1 MVKPDIPEGFNFT
14 DPELYEHRLPLE
26 EFAELRR
33 TAPVWWNAKRR
44 GLDAFDDEGYWVV
57 TRHDEIKEISRKSDV
72 YSSRENTAIIQF
84 PETFT
89 RDQIDAQ
96 QLILLNMDPPEHTKV
111 RGIISRG
118 FTPRAMNR
126 IRDALDARAKDI
138 AAKARAKGTGDFVE
152 DVACELPLQAI
163 AELLGVPQE
172 DRGKLFEWSN
182 KMVGYDDPEYEEDP
196 AEVSTELVG
205 YAMGM
210 AEERK
215 QCPMDDIVTK
225 LVNADVDGEGLTSDE
240 FGFFVVLLSVAGN
253 ETTRNAISHGM
264 KAFMDNPDQWEKFKA
279 ERPSTAAD
287 EIVRWGTPVMVFQ
300 RTALQDTELDGV
312 PIKQG
317 QRVGMFYS
325 SANFDPEAFDEP
337 EKFDIMRSPN
347 PHLGFGGNGVHYCVG
362 ANLAK
367 MEIDLIFNAIADH
380 MPDIHQTGELSRM
393 RSAWL
398 NGIKTFPVAYA

>member
-287 EIVRWGTPVMVFQ
+287 VIVRWGTPVMVFQ

-337 EKFDIMRSPN
+337 EKFDITRSPN

-380 MPDIHQTGELSRM
+380 MPDIHQTGELTRM